1 MAKKEEINGIEIY
14 SEEVQDILGPIPGR
28 LINWGATI
36 IFSIFLML
44 ITGSYFFTF
53 NEVISAPMVITTSS
67 PPAPL
72 IAKTSGRISK
82 LYVIDGQTVTTGSC
96 VALINNPAQVA
107 DVMELEQVIS
117 SINGKILTE
126 MVVKTALPDNLMLGD
141 MQELY
146 NLFLKNW
153 RGYHQYV
160 TDQPLLKRIEL
171 LKKEMAG
178 HEKNYNLSLGQKD
191 LVEKEFELAK
201 KRYARYQS
209 LEGKGGVSESELDNA
224 MSSLI
229 QSERAY
235 YAFMGS
241 LQSLEIGLIGQK
253 RALLEMQEQHSSN
266 IVQFETDISE
276 NIRAIGNS
284 IRNWKTNYL
293 LSAPID
299 GVVTLTKFWSENHV
313 ISAGERLATVVP
325 KASQTIICRALVSST
340 GIGKVEPGQKANLK
354 LSGYPFMQYG
364 ILRGTVKT
372 ISLVPEG
379 DGYIVEIDLK
389 EGMKSN
395 YSEQLK
401 LIQEMGGTAEIV
413 TRRSRVINRFIN
425 PLKSIVKEGS

>member
-1 MAKKEEINGIEIY
+1 MAKKEEINGIEIH

-28 LINWGATI
+28 IINWGATI
-36 IFSIFLML
+36 IFGIFFML
-44 ITGSYFFTF
+44 IAGSYFFTF
-53 NEVISAPMVITTSS
+53 NEIVSAPMVITTSC

-82 LYVIDGQTVTTGSC
+82 LYVADGQTLTQGSP

-107 DVMELEQVIS
+107 DVLELERIIVS
-117 SINGKILTE
+117 LSDTILTE
-126 MVVKTALPDNLMLGD
+126 MVVVTSLPDNLVLGD

-146 NLFLKNW
+146 NQFLKNW

-171 LKKEMAG
+171 HKQEMAG
-178 HEKNYNLSLGQKD
+178 HEQNHRLSLGQKD

-209 LEGKGGVSESELDNA
+209 LTEKGGVSESELDNA
-224 MSSLI
+224 LSSLI

-235 YAFMGS
+235 FAFKGS
-241 LQSLEIGLIGQK
+241 LQSLEIVLIGQK
-253 RALLEMQEQHSSN
+253 RALLEMQEQHRN
-266 IVQFETDISE
+266 NMVQFETDIAE
-276 NIRAIGNS
+276 NIRTIVNS
-284 IRNWKTNYL
+284 IKNWKANYL

-313 ISAGERLATVVP
+313 VSAGERLATVVP
-325 KASQTIICRALVSST
+325 EGDQTIICRAMVPSS

-364 ILRGTVKT
+364 MLRGTVKT

-379 DGYIVEIDLK
+379 DGYIVEIGLQ
-389 EGMKSN
+389 EGMRSN

-401 LIQEMGGTAEIV
+401 LIQEMGGTAEII
-413 TRRSRVINRFIN
+413 TRRSRLINRFIN